1 MSPLASVPHATVGRW
16 TRGEPEPAARV
27 GDEVVAQDGSLGRV
41 DRVIRFE
48 TNDPAYLVVEIRRGL
63 GKRYPIVPCTL
74 VTGID
79 RIARRVHLSGRRRS
93 LRRLPETIP
102 IVV

>member
-1 MSPLASVPHATVGRW
+1 MSPLASVPRATVGRW
-16 TRGEPEPAARV
+16 PPGEPESAARV

-48 TNDPAYLVVEIRRGL
+48 TNDPAYLVVEVRRGL
-63 GKRYPIVPCTL
+63 GKRYPIVPCAL
-74 VTGID
+74 VTRID
-79 RIARRVHLSGRRRS
+79 RIARCVHLRGRCRT